1 VVIAAATQT
10 PCGERLHA
18 VGVHVAEGHGGE
30 GPSGELKRMH
40 TGGISNASARARISA
55 SQRSA
60 FTFVLASS
68 TYRRTRLQ
76 KPLPFSGW

>member
-1 VVIAAATQT
+1 MKLNPDGKRDTTRQAFARRWRA
-10 PCGERLHA
+10 CC
-18 VGVHVAEGHGGE
+18 EGRGGE

-40 TGGISNASARARISA
+40 NGGISNASARARISA

-68 TYRRTRLQ
+68 TYRRIRLQ
-76 KPLPFSGW
+76 KPPPSSG